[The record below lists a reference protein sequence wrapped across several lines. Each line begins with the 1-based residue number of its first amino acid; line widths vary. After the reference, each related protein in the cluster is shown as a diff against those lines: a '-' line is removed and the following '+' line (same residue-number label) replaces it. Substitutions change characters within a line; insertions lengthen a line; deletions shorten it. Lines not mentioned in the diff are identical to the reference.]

1 MKNCTN
7 QLSWNHIREE
17 STWLPL
23 HGNGHRGY
31 SRFSQLT
38 HTVCH
43 MHVQFHPV
51 LLGKPI
57 YLLGIPQDESS
68 SLSLQPT
75 KYWIEF
81 IRGTSSRQ
89 LFIRSFQVKN
99 WNLRRY
105 FSWREENRRIWKK
118 VHRANMTIKS
128 KLSLHIVC
136 CMRYKNHTGDKLI
149 GGEWPL
155 HISWINFTDSPF
167 SDNLV
172 SAGPWHQ
179 HSPKRYFS
187 QESSAQEF
195 QRLDSHQGILKTSHD
210 LR

>member
-1 MKNCTN
+1 MLTLSVYLIPSIVSDVAAIFVATTTFLTEELGGSNTLFCNSAKQICFIVKSTNITEKFTKGILSRWKNCTN

-31 SRFSQLT
+31 SQFSQLT

-99 WNLRRY
+99 WNLKCY
-105 FSWREENRRIWKK
+105 FLWRE
-118 VHRANMTIKS
+118 
-128 KLSLHIVC
+128 
-136 CMRYKNHTGDKLI
+136 
-149 GGEWPL
+149 
-155 HISWINFTDSPF
+155 
-167 SDNLV
+167 
-172 SAGPWHQ
+172 
-179 HSPKRYFS
+179 
-187 QESSAQEF
+187 
-195 QRLDSHQGILKTSHD
+195 
-210 LR
+210 